1 MSKCL
6 LVSLFMISFY
16 LLYSTHD
23 FCISM
28 CDLFVCISMYDF
40 FFFFHFLY
48 WRHVLVANGKVE

>member
-28 CDLFVCISMYDF
+28 GDLFVCISMYDF
-40 FFFFHFLY
+40 FFSLL
-48 WRHVLVANGKVE
+48 VLETRFSRKRQSGIR